1 MGFWSS
7 VKSGFKKIGEGVKEI
22 YHAVKEKGK
31 EICERVSERVQV
43 WTDRAER
50 AFDKAKTYVK
60 EKITE
65 YKVKKKHPT
74 YVPTKPDQKIARD
87 AKEYLENKFPHGI
100 KESMRNTPS
109 EGRVK
114 VIKEV
119 ISAASQILDVEV
131 NKVELFEPT
140 RETGNVCG
148 FYNRMDN
155 TMHINAYMLLS
166 DRTELAQ
173 EQIYTVFHELI
184 HARQWSA
191 VTGKKDYGYSQET
204 LLEWANNFKPEN
216 YISPEE
222 SDEGYRRQPLERDAF
237 GFEALIKD
245 EFTIEDFIKY
255 NTKK

>member
-31 EICERVSERVQV
+31 EICERVTERVQV

-60 EKITE
+60 EKIHE
-65 YKVKKKHPT
+65 YKVKKKHPG
-74 YVPTKPDQKIARD
+74 YVPTKPDQVSARE
-87 AKEYLENKFPHGI
+87 AKRYLDNKFPHGI
-100 KESMRNTPS
+100 KESMKHTTS

-114 VIKEV
+114 AIKEV
-119 ISAASQILDVEV
+119 VTEASRILDV
-131 NKVELFEPT
+131 NINRVELFEST

-148 FYNRMDN
+148 FYNRNDN
-155 TMHINAYMLLS
+155 TLHINAYMLMN

-184 HARQWSA
+184 HARQWAA
-191 VTGKKDYGYSQET
+191 VTGKKDYGYSPET
-204 LLEWANNFKPEN
+204 LLEWANNFNN
-216 YISPEE
+216 YIPCTE
-222 SDEGYRRQPLERDAF
+222 SDEAYRKQPLERDAF
-237 GFEALIKD
+237 GFEAIIKG
-245 EFTIEDFIKY
+245 EFSIEDFIKY
-255 NTKK
+255 NSKK